1 MKFDIKKLKKDIKE
15 IAIPI
20 VAISLFIIIINSK
33 FGKICPLRMLIGIP
47 GPTCGTTRAVGL
59 LLKGKITEAAM
70 VNPIW
75 IFLLVII
82 VMVFFYRYVEM
93 AFQKRKSLLKLID
106 IMIFTTIA
114 VVIAVYIYRMI
125 FWYPNKEPM
134 VYDKNNLLNLV
145 KILYLQLSCQ
155 M

>member
-1 MKFDIKKLKKDIKE
+1 MKFDIKKFKRDIKE

-20 VAISLFIIIINSK
+20 VAISLFIIIINNK
-33 FGKICPLRMLIGIP
+33 FGKICPLRMLFGIP
-47 GPTCGTTRAVGL
+47 CPTCGTTRAIGL
-59 LLKGKITEAAM
+59 LLKGKITEAAV

-75 IFLLVII
+75 IFLLVSLL
-82 VMVFFYRYVEM
+82 MVFFYRYIEM
-93 AFQKRKSLLKLID
+93 PHEKRKSLLKI
-106 IMIFTTIA
+106 IKITVFITIVMTA
-114 VVIAVYIYRMI
+114 SIYIYRMI
-125 FWYPNKEPM
+125 YWYPNKEPM